1 MNKKAKN
8 EKDLDNSR
16 ISNSNVIIINWNVAL
31 IYKLP
36 VQFYSYE

>member
-1 MNKKAKN
+1 MKK
-8 EKDLDNSR
+8 
-16 ISNSNVIIINWNVAL
+16 IWIIQELAIQMSQSLTGNVAL